1 MKTTAIVL
9 GGLTQAVAFA
19 VLLVVVQ
26 PPQLVYLS
34 APAVGGVVGALAS
47 DRFQSEYV
55 DVGGAGVVGTLL
67 SLEVVMVTAWPNTVS
82 LPPDLRID
90 VTFLT
95 LLFGVG
101 ALILIIP
108 ITVLASAVVGH
119 VTVIV
124 WEMQTTS

>member
-55 DVGGAGVVGTLL
+55 DAGGAGVVGTLL
-67 SLEVVMVTAWPNTVS
+67 SLEVVMVIAWPNTVS

>member
-1 MKTTAIVL
+1 M
-9 GGLTQAVAFA
+9 
-19 VLLVVVQ
+19 
-26 PPQLVYLS
+26 YLS

-55 DVGGAGVVGTLL
+55 DAGGAGVVGTLL
-67 SLEVVMVTAWPNTVS
+67 SLEVVMVTAGPNTVS

>member
-34 APAVGGVVGALAS
+34 APAVGGVAGALAS

-101 ALILIIP
+101 ALILVIP

>member
-1 MKTTAIVL
+1 
-9 GGLTQAVAFA
+9 
-19 VLLVVVQ
+19 
-26 PPQLVYLS
+26 
-34 APAVGGVVGALAS
+34 
-47 DRFQSEYV
+47 
-55 DVGGAGVVGTLL
+55 
-67 SLEVVMVTAWPNTVS
+67 
-82 LPPDLRID
+82 

>member
-55 DVGGAGVVGTLL
+55 DAGGAGVVGTLL